1 MNKFTLFME
10 NEFNRL
16 ETAYKM
22 TVLEE
27 SMIKNDY
34 ELAIYTE
41 SIDNINYYTEAE
53 DKAYEKKKNI
63 FNKMI
68 DWFKKFFAKI
78 RDKILSLFR
87 KKAEKYEMWDKAPQI
102 ERGLKGFVQTLK
114 TKYAKFKESYD
125 YKFYKGLLKGFG
137 ILTLILNI
145 PVITA
150 MTFSLVSGVKAN
162 GVIDGIKGTL
172 KDLEMY
178 ILKMNYPEYDE
189 YKANKASQPTTLLTF
204 LKDITTGIFR
214 LIATAFR
221 PMVNYAMNTSED
233 ILMKSSLDRD
243 EYATVVYKFD

>member
-16 ETAYKM
+16 ETAYQM
-22 TVLEE
+22 AMLEE

-41 SIDNINYYTEAE
+41 GTDNINYYTEAE
-53 DKAYEKKKNI
+53 DKVYEKKKNI

-78 RDKILSLFR
+78 RDKILELLG
-87 KKAEKYEMWDKAPQI
+87 KKTEKYEMWDKAPEI

-114 TKYAKFKESYD
+114 TKYSKFKESYD

-137 ILTLILNI
+137 ILTLIMNL
-145 PVITA
+145 PVIGA

-162 GVIDGIKGTL
+162 GVIGGLKSTL

-178 ILKMNYPEYDE
+178 VLDLNYPEYDE
-189 YKANKASQPTTLLTF
+189 YKANKAAQPTTLLTF
-204 LKDITTGIFR
+204 LRDMVTGIFR
-214 LIATAFR
+214 LIAAAFR
-221 PMVNYAMNTSED
+221 PVTNYAMNTAED
-233 ILMKSSLDRD
+233 MYARTVMRPG
-243 EYATVVYKFD
+243 EYMAGKYDL